1 MRRPTS
7 ARDDGGH
14 IHRRPVLT
22 LFCGPPGAGKTTVAR
37 ELEAQGHGVR
47 IATDEWQEAMGF
59 DPNDA
64 ELHERLQPVLYRH
77 ALTLLDL
84 GVDVILEDGLWT
96 RAERCEK
103 FADARA
109 HGADISWHIFEVE
122 QDELWRRLTSRNEGF
137 MGGLHVSRADLDH
150 ILSVSSAPP
159 PRRCTPRIPSRS
171 TTEQEIRASGAVAI
185 NGPPMAQGSLHRDG
199 YKVA

>member
-1 MRRPTS
+1 MRRSTS
-7 ARDDGGH
+7 AHDGGGH

-37 ELEAQGHGVR
+37 ELEAQGRGVR

-59 DPNDA
+59 NPNDA

-77 ALTLLDL
+77 ALTLLDR

-109 HGADISWHIFEVE
+109 HGANISWHIFEVE
-122 QDELWRRLTSRNEGF
+122 HDELWRRLNSRNEGI
-137 MGGLHVSRADLDH
+137 MGGIHVSRGELDH
-150 ILSVSSAPP
+150 ILSVFERPTAAEMHSVD
-159 PRRCTPRIPSRS
+159 
-171 TTEQEIRASGAVAI
+171 AVDVH
-185 NGPPMAQGSLHRDG
+185 P
-199 YKVA
+199 

>member
-1 MRRPTS
+1 MSRARSNAVSSVHGLAWDRAVMRRSTS
-7 ARDDGGH
+7 AHDGGGLV
-14 IHRRPVLT
+14 HRRPVLT

-37 ELEAQGHGVR
+37 ELEARGRGVR

-77 ALTLLDL
+77 ALTLLDR

-109 HGADISWHIFEVE
+109 HGAKVSWHIFEVE
-122 QDELWRRLTSRNEGF
+122 QD
-137 MGGLHVSRADLDH
+137 
-150 ILSVSSAPP
+150 
-159 PRRCTPRIPSRS
+159 
-171 TTEQEIRASGAVAI
+171 
-185 NGPPMAQGSLHRDG
+185 
-199 YKVA
+199 